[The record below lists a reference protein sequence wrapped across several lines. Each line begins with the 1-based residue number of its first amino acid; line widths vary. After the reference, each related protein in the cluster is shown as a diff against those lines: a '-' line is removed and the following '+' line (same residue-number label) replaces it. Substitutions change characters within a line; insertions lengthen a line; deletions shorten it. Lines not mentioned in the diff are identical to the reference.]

1 MLSHLFEST
10 TTPIITK
17 IIQFCYLTFLAA
29 GRWRDRPSSIP
40 DAKPAIALLEL
51 VKKCDRFLAIFDYM
65 ERAIPYGIAPL
76 HGMSGW
82 TGAIVL

>member
-1 MLSHLFEST
+1 M
-10 TTPIITK
+10 
-17 IIQFCYLTFLAA
+17 AA

-51 VKKCDRFLAIFDYM
+51 VKKCDRFLAIFGYM

-76 HGMSGW
+76 HGLVDGQGRSCCRMKQLQTLPLLCLNPSSKKPKPY
-82 TGAIVL
+82 